1 MTVAQIYNI
10 VNDVRKQA
18 LGETGVDVVDT
29 SSFISLGNKIV
40 SSETDT
46 DRFLNALVDRIGTT
60 IFSTRRYE
68 SMGSG
73 LVRNPFE
80 YGCIVQKIYVDMPE
94 AKENNAWE
102 IGQKGYTPTYAPV
115 IKPSAKQKL
124 FNKISTWEIDVTIP
138 DFMFKTAFTSET
150 QMATFIDAIFTAMD
164 NMMLLAVENNEN
176 LVRATGIAHKLKK
189 GSSLGA
195 VNLLAKYNELTTSTL
210 TPETAL
216 RNTEFLK
223 WASMEMSKYITRMSK
238 MSKLF
243 NDEEYIRHTPTSALR
258 FDVLQDFASATNT
271 YLQSDTFHNELT
283 KLPNYTTVPYWQGC
297 GVDYSFDDCST
308 INVTIEDSEEVTG
321 KTTVKQSGIIGV
333 MYDEQ
338 ALGVTI
344 NQPRTTT
351 ERNNK
356 DEYTNYYNK
365 ANIGYFFDGSENM
378 VVFYLSNTP

>member
-1 MTVAQIYNI
+1 M
-10 VNDVRKQA
+10 
-18 LGETGVDVVDT
+18 
-29 SSFISLGNKIV
+29 
-40 SSETDT
+40 
-46 DRFLNALVDRIGTT
+46 
-60 IFSTRRYE
+60 
-68 SMGSG
+68 
-73 LVRNPFE
+73 
-80 YGCIVQKIYVDMPE
+80 
-94 AKENNAWE
+94 
-102 IGQKGYTPTYAPV
+102 
-115 IKPSAKQKL
+115 
-124 FNKISTWEIDVTIP
+124 
-138 DFMFKTAFTSET
+138 
-150 QMATFIDAIFTAMD
+150 
-164 NMMLLAVENNEN
+164 
-176 LVRATGIAHKLKK
+176 
-189 GSSLGA
+189 
-195 VNLLAKYNELTTSTL
+195 TTSTL

-223 WASMEMSKYITRMSK
+223 WASMEMSKYISRMSK

-243 NDEEYIRHTPTSALR
+243 NDEKYIRHTPTSALR